1 MTRVKTDFP
10 KTIRVIEHA
19 RIPLPDGVTL
29 SAMIWLPEDAEQNPV
44 PAILE
49 YLPYRKRDGT
59 TERDAL
65 THPYF
70 AGHGYACVR
79 VDMRG
84 SGDSDGVLKGEYL
97 KQEQDDALE
106 VLKWIAAQP
115 WSTGKA
121 GIIGISWG
129 GFNGLQIAA
138 RRPPELKAV
147 ISLCSTDDRYEED
160 IHFMGGCLLVDKFAW
175 GSTMFA
181 INATPPDPALVGE
194 RWRDIWLQRLEGS
207 GFWLDEWHR
216 RQRRDDFYKHGS
228 ICEDYSAVECPVYLV
243 GGWADGYSNAIFRML
258 EHLKAPTK
266 ALVGPWA
273 HKYPHFALPGP
284 QIGFLQEC
292 LRFWDKWL
300 KGVETGVM
308 REPALRAY
316 VQDSVGPATSY
327 KERPG
332 RWVAEESWP
341 SPRIS
346 LQSWGLAPGRLA
358 RPGETPAD
366 VALDICSPQ
375 TVGLSAGKWCA
386 YGIDAADLP
395 GDQREEAGGSL
406 VFDTAPLTEPL
417 EILGAPV
424 LHLAVASDKP
434 NAFVAVTL
442 SEVLPDGSATRV
454 SYGILNLTHRYGHAD
469 VQPLEPGKR
478 YDVRLQL
485 NECGQRFGVGSRLRL
500 ALSTAYWPIVWPSPE
515 AATLTVFTG
524 DSALDLPVRPP
535 RAEDANLPAFGPAE
549 GAPPLRRTLLKPGSR
564 KMEVTRDLDTGRI
577 TVERFQDDGLS
588 RIDDFDWATRT
599 AARRFYVIDPTDPL
613 SAESR
618 IHWHKEYGRADF
630 RISLDARTHMRMTRT
645 EFLISGAL
653 DAYEG
658 EDRVLSKEW
667 NCKIPRDHV

>member
-10 KTIRVIEHA
+10 KPIRVIEHVTI
-19 RIPLPDGVTL
+19 RLSDGVTL

-194 RWRDIWLQRLEGS
+194 RWRDIWFQRLKGS
-207 GFWLDEWHR
+207 GFWLEEWHR

-228 ICEDYSAVECPVYLV
+228 VCEDFSAIECPVYLV

-258 EHLKAPTK
+258 EHLKVPTK

-300 KGVETGVM
+300 KGIETGVM
-308 REPALRAY
+308 NEPALRTY

-346 LQSWGLAPGRLA
+346 LQSWGLSPGRLA
-358 RPGETPAD
+358 APGETPAEP
-366 VALDICSPQ
+366 ALAICSPQ

-395 GDQREEAGGSL
+395 RDQREEAGGSL
-406 VFDTAPLTEPL
+406 VFDTDPLTEPL

-424 LHLAVASDKP
+424 LYLAVASDKP
-434 NAFVAVTL
+434 NAFVAATL

-454 SYGILNLTHRYGHAD
+454 TYGILNLTHRQGHED

-478 YDVRLQL
+478 YDVRVQL
-485 NECGQRFGVGSRLRL
+485 NECGQRFGAGSRLRL

-515 AATLTVFTG
+515 AAMLTVFAG
-524 DSALDLPVRPP
+524 GSALDLPVRRP

-549 GAPPLRRTLLKPGSR
+549 GAPPLKRTMLKPGSR
-564 KMEVTRDLDTGRI
+564 KMEVTRDLETGRV

-588 RIDDFDWATRT
+588 RIDDFDWETRT
-599 AARRFYVIDPTDPL
+599 AARRFYIIDPADPL
-613 SAESR
+613 AAESR
-618 IHWHKEYGRADF
+618 IHWHKEYGRGDF
-630 RISLDARTHMRMTRT
+630 RISLDARTHMRVTKT
-645 EFLISGAL
+645 EFLLGGTL

-658 EDRVLSKEW
+658 EDRVFSKEW

>member
-10 KTIRVIEHA
+10 KPIRVIEHVTI
-19 RIPLPDGVTL
+19 RLSDGVTL

-181 INATPPDPALVGE
+181 INATPPDPSLVGE
-194 RWRDIWLQRLEGS
+194 RWRDIWLQRLDGS
-207 GFWLDEWHR
+207 GFWLEEWHR

-228 ICEDYSAVECPVYLV
+228 VCEDFSAIECPVHLV

-258 EHLKAPTK
+258 EHLKVPTR

-300 KGVETGVM
+300 KGIETGVM
-308 REPALRAY
+308 DEPALRAY
-316 VQDSVGPATSY
+316 IQDSVAPATSY

-358 RPGETPAD
+358 APGETPAES
-366 VALDICSPQ
+366 ALAICSPQ

-395 GDQREEAGGSL
+395 GDQREEGGGSL

-434 NAFVAVTL
+434 NAFVAATL

-454 SYGILNLTHRYGHAD
+454 SYGILNLTHRHGLED
-469 VQPLEPGKR
+469 LQPLEPGRR
-478 YDVRLQL
+478 YEVRVQL

-515 AATLTVFTG
+515 AATLTVFAG
-524 DSALDLPVRPP
+524 ASALDLPVRPA
-535 RAEDANLPAFGPAE
+535 RADDVNLPAFEPAE
-549 GAPPLRRTLLKPGSR
+549 GAPPLRRTMLKPGSR
-564 KMEVTRDLDTGRI
+564 KMEVTRDLETGRV

-588 RIDDFDWATRT
+588 RIDDFDWETRT
-599 AARRFYVIDPTDPL
+599 AARRFYVIDPADPL

-618 IHWHKEYGRADF
+618 IHWHKEYGRAGF
-630 RISLDARTHMRMTRT
+630 RISLDARTHMRVTRT

-658 EDRVLSKEW
+658 EDRVFSKEW